1 VDERL
6 RASVVVA
13 SRNRSALLARLMTA
27 LEAQEGAPPFEVV
40 IVDDASDDDTA
51 AVLRDLA
58 ASSPLPLRAEAQRPR
73 RGQSAGRNRGWR
85 RAVGEVVLFTDDDCV
100 PHPGWVAAMCRHLDE
115 VDVVQGRT
123 VPAPD
128 QSANHGPFSRTL
140 ETTTADGLYA
150 TCNMGYHRSWLA
162 GVGGFDETYRHFAG
176 EDTDLALRCLEQGA
190 GFAFAADA
198 TVEHDVRPSNL
209 GAALKGTWRWQTLP
223 TTLARHPRLEEA
235 FHSRHV
241 WRESHVPAVPAVAA
255 VLVAVGLL
263 VARRPRSAVALA
275 TAGSL
280 PWAHYRLRRAPVTL
294 DKPRRI
300 VLLPATFLIDG
311 AEVVALARGS
321 VRARRLLL

>member
-1 VDERL
+1 MDEPL

-13 SRNRSALLARLMTA
+13 TRNRSGLLPRLVTA
-27 LEAQEGAPPFEVV
+27 LEAQVGAPPFELV
-40 IVDDASDDDTA
+40 IVDDASDDDTG
-51 AVLRDLA
+51 AVLRGLA
-58 ASSPLPLRAEAQRPR
+58 ASSPLPLRAEVQRPR

-85 RAVGEVVLFTDDDCV
+85 RAEGEVVLFTDDDCV

-128 QSANHGPFSRTL
+128 QSAHAGPFSRTL
-140 ETTTADGLYA
+140 ETTAADGFFA
-150 TCNMGYHRSWLA
+150 TCNMGYHRSRLA
-162 GVGGFDETYRHFAG
+162 GVGGFDETYRQFAG

-209 GAALKGTWRWQTLP
+209 GAALRGTWRWQTLP
-223 TTLARHPRLEEA
+223 TTLARHPRLGEA

-255 VLVAVGLL
+255 VLAGVGLL
-263 VARRPRSAVALA
+263 AARRPRAAVAVA
-275 TAGSL
+275 AAGTL
-280 PWAHYRLRRAPVTL
+280 PWANYRLRRAPITL

-300 VLLPATFLIDG
+300 ALLPATFLVDG